1 MITNNIYDAF
11 ENLLLGDCESIK
23 IKISDDTNAVFTPQE
38 VEGSIYLEF
47 QTTFYSDDPS
57 GIPNPIKNVK
67 VISHYIEYDN
77 EMMDESEIPNKINY
91 ILETF
96 EDFLNQDFG
105 MAPIGINKWKSSNC
119 YQF

>member
-1 MITNNIYDAF
+1 MITNNTYDAF

-23 IKISDDTNAVFTPQE
+23 IKVSDNTNAVFKPEE

-47 QTTFYSDDPS
+47 QTIFYSNDPS
-57 GIPNPIKNVK
+57 GIPNAIKNVN

-77 EMMDESEIPNKINY
+77 EMMDGSEIPNKINY

>member
-1 MITNNIYDAF
+1 
-11 ENLLLGDCESIK
+11 
-23 IKISDDTNAVFTPQE
+23 
-38 VEGSIYLEF
+38 
-47 QTTFYSDDPS
+47 
-57 GIPNPIKNVK
+57 
-67 VISHYIEYDN
+67 
-77 EMMDESEIPNKINY
+77 MMDGSEIPNKINY